1 MDIIDILKSKDKTMD
16 EFVFENLTIP
26 PMWYYLSPQDVEN
39 LRKIATSLRLSSRV
53 QEKYK
58 MIDNIM
64 RARGF
69 RRFSRGTNRV
79 VYSYLEDTRFVVK
92 IAVDKVGMQDNPS
105 EFRNQQFL
113 QPFVTKMFYVSP
125 CGTVGF
131 AERVKPIAN
140 IDEFREIAEDVF
152 NMLVYKILGEY
163 VVEDCGNKFFKNY
176 GIRLGCG
183 PVLLDYPYVYKLDGS
198 KLVCN
203 YKDPNTGIVCGGEIE
218 YDDGLNYLLC
228 QKCGRKYLASDLKD
242 NNNIN
247 KLVNKGGNKMKVK
260 IIKGKDILVSN
271 DINVD
276 DVMEKREVAR
286 KENIRKSSSIGVKI
300 VGGGCT
306 GDIEYPKAV
315 IKSSKSSV
323 SENSQLDVKIIGGNP
338 KGTISR
344 DALHSGGNRR
354 SLDLNPDSTLKAS
367 VVSNISEKEETAEE
381 ILEQKEL
388 HKEMTSTINEIIDTL
403 DETIKKEEAKQKE
416 SEKEETA
423 EEVNTEEVEESKED
437 ETSEVETDEEVEE
450 KKETTEAEEEPVV
463 EEEEIPKKTT
473 RKKADPTSK
482 RSIKK
487 SEKKAIEI
495 DEPSIDEDAY
505 NDIVEKTNETISK
518 RTKTRK
524 SMKKMIEDEEMEDMK
539 IIKAKKTSKTRKA
552 SSKSNFI
559 PSKE

>member
-53 QEKYK
+53 QEKYR

-203 YKDPNTGIVCGGEIE
+203 YKDPKTGIVCGGDIE

-260 IIKGKDILVSN
+260 IIRGKDTLVSN

-276 DVMEKREVAR
+276 EVMVKREAAR
-286 KENIRKSSSIGVKI
+286 KENIRKSSSIGVRI
-300 VGGGCT
+300 IGGGCT

-315 IKSSKSSV
+315 IKSSKPSV
-323 SENSQLDVKIIGGNP
+323 SENSQLSVKVVGGNP

-344 DALHSGGNRR
+344 DALHSGDNRR

-367 VVSNISEKEETAEE
+367 VVSNTSEKEETAEE
-381 ILEQKEL
+381 ILEQSKEL

-403 DETIKKEEAKQKE
+403 DETIK
-416 SEKEETA
+416 KEETA

-450 KKETTEAEEEPVV
+450 KEETTEAEEEPVV

>member
-16 EFVFENLTIP
+16 EFVFENLAIP

-203 YKDPNTGIVCGGEIE
+203 YKDPKTGIVCGGEIE

-276 DVMEKREVAR
+276 DVMEKREIAR

-315 IKSSKSSV
+315 IKSSKPSV
-323 SENSQLDVKIIGGNP
+323 SESSQLSVKVVGGNP

-367 VVSNISEKEETAEE
+367 IVDNTSDKEETAEE
-381 ILEQKEL
+381 ILEQAKEL
-388 HKEMTSTINEIIDTL
+388 HKEMTSTINGIIDTL

-450 KKETTEAEEEPVV
+450 KEEPVV
-463 EEEEIPKKTT
+463 EEEETSKKTT